1 MAVHLPLS
9 LELRQLVV
17 QIIPYHDVPGIVLIE
32 LKPNM
37 SHQQKG
43 KG

>member
-9 LELRQLVV
+9 LEFRQLVV
-17 QIIPYHDVPGIVLIE
+17 QRIPYHDVPGIVLIE

-43 KG
+43 RG